1 MKKYGIVALTLC
13 MLLSLTVFAAC
24 GVTKP
29 EPILSTKDGIV
40 SVMPGESLEFSVA
53 VKDVENPTGVVYK
66 IASGENYATIDAAT
80 GVLTVKADAK
90 PGSIIIVFAEYQEVS
105 TAFISVT
112 VKDIPVTAI
121 TATKTTD
128 KISRGGQTTLE
139 ATVQPANATV
149 KYEWKITEGSEYA
162 SVSGDVLSVSDGAE
176 VGATVKVKAVCGNVE
191 SKELVFTVD
200 VATDVVIFYMHDNVT
215 IDKNDTQSTPVLAVR
230 AFKKSVEVTDL
241 PINFSVKSGAEFLEI
256 EKNGMTCS
264 LKAKAHGTA
273 VVEASVPGT
282 NAVETA
288 TVNVI
293 VPPDALS
300 IPETFENRNGL
311 NFSFGMRDEL
321 DFAVNAIG
329 EGVCEDYDITFSNA
343 AGDENLASYAD
354 GKIKFNKTGL
364 ITVTATSKSGS
375 KRETS
380 VSYAFDVNNGVNVA
394 TYEQLK
400 ALANGSAYN
409 GEIINIVN
417 LTTDSLVPETIKNQT
432 DKNYNDIN
440 AERINVI
447 NKNFRLKGNNYTIDF
462 SGSRISSGDNKRIQP
477 IIRVCPDGNTS
488 NAYTVEIS
496 DLLMK
501 GNNGYQS
508 DDYYKEQNGGT
519 MYCRTQRA
527 MLIGETGIDAVFY
540 PTIRNV
546 KISGFCNGMRVSHAV
561 NGLIENVTVENCYDN
576 GIEIAAS
583 IVTVK
588 DIKYKNCGAFGI
600 EMTPD
605 KNYKAGRNFDEMQKI
620 TFLGDTVAESDY
632 NEISPYMNNWQGGI
646 IPALINGI
654 LAGYSQYPDVVSNF
668 KADSGKMIFYAFK
681 FNNVY
686 SADKKETVNGTQFV
700 YGNQDDKFTVNVK
713 NLTGKDTTHRFIVV
727 DIEYQGMNLGQVIFL
742 NLNYAG

>member
-1 MKKYGIVALTLC
+1 MKKHGVIALILC
-13 MLLSLTVFAAC
+13 MLLSLACFAAC

-29 EPILSTKDGIV
+29 EPVLSTKDGVV
-40 SVMPGESLEFSVA
+40 SVMPGESLEFSVS
-53 VKDVENPTGVVYK
+53 VKDVENPAGVVYK
-66 IASGENYATIDAAT
+66 IASGEDYATIDAAT

-90 PGSIIIVFAEYQEVS
+90 PGSVIIVFAEYQEVS
-105 TAFISVT
+105 TAFISIT
-112 VKDIPVTAI
+112 VKDIPVTSI
-121 TATKTTD
+121 TATATTD

-149 KYEWKITEGSEYA
+149 KYEWKIIEGKEYA
-162 SVSGDVLSVSDGAE
+162 SVSDNVLSVSDSAE
-176 VGATVKVKAVCGNVE
+176 VGSAVKVKAVCGDVE
-191 SKELVFTVD
+191 SNELGFTVD
-200 VATDVVIFYMHDNVT
+200 VASDVVIAYTNDSVS
-215 IDKNDTQSTPVLAVR
+215 IDKNDAQATPMLVIK
-230 AFKKSVEVTDL
+230 AFKKGVAVSDL
-241 PINFSVKSGAEFLEI
+241 QVNFTVKSGSEFLEI
-256 EKNGMTCS
+256 EPYGMICS
-264 LKAKAHGTA
+264 LKAKAHGIA
-273 VVEASVPGT
+273 VVEASVPGSD
-282 NAVETA
+282 AVETA

-300 IPETFENRNGL
+300 IPETFEKRNGM
-311 NFSFGMRDEL
+311 NFSCGMRDEL
-321 DFAVNAIG
+321 DFAVTAMG

-343 AGDENLASYAD
+343 DGDENLASYAD

-364 ITVTATSKSGS
+364 ITVTATSNSGS

-380 VSYAFDVNNGVNVA
+380 VSYTFDVNDGINIE
-394 TYEQLK
+394 TYDELK
-400 ALANGSAYN
+400 KLANGSSYN

-417 LTTDSLVPETIKNQT
+417 FTTDSLVPETIKNQKN
-432 DKNYNDIN
+432 KNYNDID
-440 AERINVI
+440 AERINVV

-462 SGSRISSGDNKRIQP
+462 SASRISGGENQKIGP
-477 IIRVCPDGNTS
+477 IIRVCTDGNTTKTY
-488 NAYTVEIS
+488 AVEIS
-496 DLLMK
+496 DLLLK

-508 DDYYKEQNGGT
+508 DDYYKEQNGGI

-561 NGLIENVTVENCYDN
+561 NGLIENVIVEDCYDN

-632 NEISPYMNNWQGGI
+632 SEISPYMKNWQGGI

-654 LAGYSQYPDVVSNF
+654 LTGCSQYPDVISNF
-668 KADSGKMIFYAFK
+668 RADSGKMIFYAFK

-686 SADKKETVNGTQFV
+686 SSDTKETVNGTQFV
-700 YGNQDDKFTVNVK
+700 YGNQDDKFTVNIK
-713 NLTGKDTTHRFIVV
+713 DLKGKDTTRRFIVV
-727 DIEYQGMNLGQVIFL
+727 DIEYQGVNLGQVIFL
-742 NLNYAG
+742 NLNYVG

>member
-1 MKKYGIVALTLC
+1 MKKYGVITLALC
-13 MLLSLTVFAAC
+13 MLLSLVCFAAC
-24 GVTKP
+24 GEAKP

-40 SVMPGESLEFSVA
+40 SVMPGESLELSVA

-90 PGSIIIVFAEYQEVS
+90 PGSIIIVFAEYEDVA
-105 TAFISVT
+105 TAFISIT
-112 VKDIPVTAI
+112 VKDIPITSI
-121 TATKTTD
+121 TATKDTD
-128 KISRGGQTTLE
+128 KISRGGQATLQ
-139 ATVQPANATV
+139 AAVQPANATV
-149 KYEWKITEGSEYA
+149 KYEWKITKGEAYA
-162 SVSGDVLSVSDGAE
+162 SVSGNVLSVSESAA

-191 SKELVFTVD
+191 SNELVFTVD
-200 VATDVVIFYMHDNVT
+200 VASDVVIFYNKDNVS
-215 IDKNDTQSTPVLAVR
+215 IDKNDTQATPVLTVKTY
-230 AFKKSVEVTDL
+230 KKSVETTDL
-241 PINFSVKSGAEFLEI
+241 KVNFKVISGAEFLEI
-256 EKNGMTCS
+256 EPNGMVCS

-282 NAVETA
+282 SAVETA

-300 IPETFENRNGL
+300 ISEAFEKRNGM
-311 NFSFGMRDEL
+311 NFSFGMRDDL
-321 DFAVNAIG
+321 DFAVTAIG
-329 EGVCEDYDITFSNA
+329 EGVCEDHDVTFSKA
-343 AGDENLASYAD
+343 DGDENLASYTN

-364 ITVTATSKSGS
+364 ITVTATSNSGS

-380 VSYAFDVNNGVNVA
+380 VSYTFDVNDGINVA
-394 TYEQLK
+394 TYEELK
-400 ALANGSAYN
+400 NLANGSAYK

-417 LTTDSLVPETIKNQT
+417 LSTDSLVPETIKNQT
-432 DKNYNDIN
+432 GKNYNDID

-447 NKNFRLKGNNYTIDF
+447 NKNFRLMGNNYTIDF

-477 IIRVCPDGNTS
+477 IIRVCTDGNTRKTYS
-488 NAYTVEIS
+488 VEIS
-496 DLLMK
+496 DLLLK

-527 MLIGETGIDAVFY
+527 LLIGETGIDAVFY
-540 PTIRNV
+540 PTIKNV

-561 NGLIENVTVENCYDN
+561 NGLLENVTVEDCYDN

-605 KNYKAGRNFDEMQKI
+605 KNYKAGMNFDEMQKI
-620 TFLGDTVAESDY
+620 TFLGNTVVESDY
-632 NEISPYMNNWQGGI
+632 SEISPYMNNWQGGI

-686 SADKKETVNGTQFV
+686 SSDPKETVNGTQFV
-700 YGNQDDKFTVNVK
+700 YGNQDDNFTINVK
-713 NLTGKDTTHRFIVV
+713 DLKGKDTTHRFIVV
-727 DIEYQGMNLGQVIFL
+727 DIEYQGANLGQVIFL